1 MIFFTIPW
9 IFVIAVAV
17 MVVAIGYSVIDFII
31 KHIVVISV
39 VLWFPIAWLVWNH
52 WRNKSVPD
60 EEKVENTLYVF
71 WQIPTYA
78 ALIRLMVMVLNYLDN
93 DIFSFLLSLLEA
105 PMVLGIIAVVNVGAA
120 WGLSQVYKKVLKSK
134 GGTVSIAAVCI
145 LIETCYLWN
154 NI

>member
-60 EEKVENTLYVF
+60 EEKVENVLYVF

-78 ALIRLMVMVLNYLDN
+78 ALIKLMMMVLNYLDN

-105 PMVLGIIAVVNVGAA
+105 PMVLGIIAAVNVGAA

-145 LIETCYLWN
+145 LVETCYLWN

>member
-39 VLWFPIAWLVWNH
+39 VLWFPIAWFVWND

-105 PMVLGIIAVVNVGAA
+105 PMVLGIITVVNVGAA

>member
-134 GGTVSIAAVCI
+134 GGTLSIAAVCI

>member
-39 VLWFPIAWLVWNH
+39 ILWFPIAWFVWSN
-52 WRNKSVPD
+52 WKNKSVPD
-60 EEKVENTLYVF
+60 EEKVETALYLF
-71 WQIPTYA
+71 LQIPTYA
-78 ALIRLMVMVLNYLDN
+78 ALIKLMVMVLNYLDN
-93 DIFSFLLSLLEA
+93 DLFSFLLSLLEA
-105 PMVLGIIAVVNVGAA
+105 PMVLGIIVAVNAGAA
-120 WGLSQVYKKVLKSK
+120 WGLSQFYEKVLKSK
-134 GGTVSIAAVCI
+134 VGTVSIAAVCI

>member
-105 PMVLGIIAVVNVGAA
+105 PMVLGIIAVVNAGAA

-145 LIETCYLWN
+145 LVETCYLWN